1 MCVEIKQ
8 EKWKLTV
15 FDKSGRILV
24 EQNLMTPVPVVVVQ
38 ECPCPA
44 SVRSQENEDS
54 GAETGLKFQE
64 DSDSVEAKSE

>member
-1 MCVEIKQ
+1 
-8 EKWKLTV
+8 
-15 FDKSGRILV
+15 
-24 EQNLMTPVPVVVVQ
+24 MTPVPVVVVQ